1 VRGAPH
7 LPIALICAGATLPRI
22 RSEFAGEPSR
32 HLIDSCVSRLS
43 AINDKTL
50 ARSAKPQPFNSIII
64 SQSWRLR
71 KGRLPRDKNSF
82 EIMDL
87 IAVDQIPD
95 LGLE

>member
-1 VRGAPH
+1 MRRFSAIDDGRGDVGHQP
-7 LPIALICAGATLPRI
+7 GK
-22 RSEFAGEPSR
+22 

-71 KGRLPRDKNSF
+71 KGRLLRDKKSF